1 MQGLRISL
9 PWCVNTFVASWPN
22 WLSRNRIVHTRATL
36 QHPNKCVPEIC
47 TNHAATLLLAPGG
60 KCSSRNKLNDFHV
73 SSSTCLRIHDY
84 HAWNRLA
91 GFEMGQ
97 PASKMGQL
105 ALKWAS
111 GCQSV
116 RNVCVYVCILYIM
129 RMRYICGPRVIFLA
143 KLPRTA
149 VTLYIYRTS
158 MVYMV
163 YFRIIFLF
171 IV

>member
-36 QHPNKCVPEIC
+36 QHPNECVPEIC

-105 ALKWAS
+105 ALKRAS
-111 GCQSV
+111 GRSV
-116 RNVCVYVCILYIM
+116 MCVCVCMYI
-129 RMRYICGPRVIFLA
+129 
-143 KLPRTA
+143 
-149 VTLYIYRTS
+149 IYHAYE
-158 MVYMV
+158 VYMRPKGDIPSKTSEDSCYIV
-163 YFRIIFLF
+163 YIPH
-171 IV
+171 